1 MYTLLEDI
9 ARMYVQGAALPQL
22 KAKEA
27 LVGLVNKWR
36 GATCQNIYLPALLRT
51 ALRICSRR
59 FWNAAGKPV
68 LCQGRDPEAITV
80 LALFQEDLFFTN
92 VPQQVAI
99 QQVQGPCAALDHM
112 TRTSFSWRG
121 LQGGEGMLE
130 HGGNEAHT
138 TRLNKREINW
148 VLEESVVFLL
158 PCAGSGGSKNLVCRH
173 QSIYFFTPIYKK
185 WHSLFLRDSF
195 ILIIPSKVDL
205 MRHFLTRNHVFPL

>member
-138 TRLNKREINW
+138 TRLNKREKSTGCLKNQW
-148 VLEESVVFLL
+148 YSFFLV
-158 PCAGSGGSKNLVCRH
+158 PAVEGQRIWCAGIRVSIFSRQFIKNDIH
-173 QSIYFFTPIYKK
+173 FF
-185 WHSLFLRDSF
+185 
-195 ILIIPSKVDL
+195 
-205 MRHFLTRNHVFPL
+205 